1 VAVRLSI
8 SALAEPLAAAETLRW
23 TARPET
29 AGKSDWLK
37 QVRAAISY
45 RPPEWATAKSSEPDR
60 LHPLEV
66 LRPLQTVLD
75 AHTNSVLISD
85 GGEFG
90 QWAQGYLSAPT
101 RITNGVAGA
110 IGAALPFALGARLAR
125 PGAPVITV
133 MGDGTFGFHPAE
145 IDTAVRCKLPFVC
158 VVGNDARW
166 NAEYQIQLRDYGR
179 NRLYGCELL
188 PTRYDR
194 VATGFGGYG
203 ELVTSASEVG
213 PAVQRAM
220 QSGLPA
226 CLNVMIEGLAA
237 PTYN

>member
-1 VAVRLSI
+1 
-8 SALAEPLAAAETLRW
+8 
-23 TARPET
+23 
-29 AGKSDWLK
+29 
-37 QVRAAISY
+37 
-45 RPPEWATAKSSEPDR
+45 
-60 LHPLEV
+60 
-66 LRPLQTVLD
+66 
-75 AHTNSVLISD
+75 
-85 GGEFG
+85 
-90 QWAQGYLSAPT
+90 
-101 RITNGVAGA
+101 
-110 IGAALPFALGARLAR
+110 
-125 PGAPVITV
+125 
-133 MGDGTFGFHPAE
+133 
-145 IDTAVRCKLPFVC
+145 LPFVC

-166 NAEYQIQLRDYGR
+166 NAEYQIQLREYGR

-203 ELVTSASEVG
+203 ELVTSVSEVG